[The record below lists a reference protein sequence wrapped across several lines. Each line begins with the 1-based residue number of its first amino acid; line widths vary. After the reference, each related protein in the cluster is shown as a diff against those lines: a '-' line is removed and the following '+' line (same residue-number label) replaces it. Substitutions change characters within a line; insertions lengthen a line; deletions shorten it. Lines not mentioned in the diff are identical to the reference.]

1 MDTNKKRPH
10 RFSEKF
16 RQLEADKSGLLFYAR
31 ERASANDPIEAARAF
46 AKAARMEEEI
56 APLMEAEGYLQDAVI
71 SWVSAA
77 SCYHLGHNLAEALRI
92 CELVEKKPFGERY
105 RDILQKIKIDCEKR
119 MVTSVAMTG
128 DREHCDSPH
137 PYAST

>member
-1 MDTNKKRPH
+1 MTNKKRPH
-10 RFSEKF
+10 RFSEKI
-16 RQLEADKSGLLFYAR
+16 RQLEVDKTNLLFYAR
-31 ERASANDPIEAARAF
+31 ERAAANEPIESARAF

-119 MVTSVAMTG
+119 MVTPVAMIG
-128 DREHCDSPH
+128 DREHRDSPRPH
-137 PYAST
+137 AIP